1 MTFLI
6 KISFMTQILQ
16 SLKLKNSFSILNNLM
31 NQNSNWRPNAQIFH
45 FKMKNILI

>member
-31 NQNSNWRPNAQIFH
+31 NQNSNRRPNAQIFH